1 MLSTATTVMPPLSL
15 KLRQLLA
22 PELQLRKKL
31 ISLISTSSAVLS
43 SRQLKVIDP
52 VRSMVLSVR

>member
-1 MLSTATTVMPPLSL
+1 MLPTATTVMSALFP
-15 KLRQLLA
+15 KLRQLFA
-22 PELQLRKKL
+22 PEVQLRKKL

-52 VRSMVLSVR
+52 VRCVVLSVR